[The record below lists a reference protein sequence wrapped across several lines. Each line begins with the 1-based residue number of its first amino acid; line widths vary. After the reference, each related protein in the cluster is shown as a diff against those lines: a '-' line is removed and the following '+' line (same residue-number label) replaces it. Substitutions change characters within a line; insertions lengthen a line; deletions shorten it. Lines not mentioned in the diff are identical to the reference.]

1 MSTATVSLR
10 EIAAQWRAAR
20 RIYPVYASIVRQ
32 FDLGLEPCR
41 DLESPIDRN
50 DPAIL
55 EKIAAWFDHVDAKSH
70 AGHLRQA
77 LQTAHVAKEDNLR
90 GLLDRFLG
98 KEKRSAADRDK
109 VDFLLVQYFAQCAPH
124 SMHNRELD
132 LDDIAQVLEP
142 VLGETVPQQPRWLE
156 VLDSE
161 LSKLKQC
168 QTLHE
173 LLDKGILAHVRQLKD
188 EAGDMYFGSAA
199 MLAFTRFNFAAR
211 HAFFRLLHADL
222 GAMRHALQELEKRGI
237 KHLDCKAA
245 GLSDKE
251 PLENLAAICHDWK
264 TPFRAPYAAGKPFEQ
279 MMKIVLLLE
288 QEAAKPVP
296 VPKPAPKPEAKA
308 APAAAEKPISKPEA
322 QPAPA
327 AAEKPVSKPQAKP
340 APIPPPAKKP
350 EAAKAKAQPTA
361 SAADST
367 HEFSFEAADGAVP
380 RELVEAA
387 KQADAANGPSTTE
400 IPVYSA
406 EEQTT
411 PAAAPRK
418 TGLDLQACLEHIAEQ
433 LIGEVQPTPTSVAT
447 VYYNDTKILL
457 SSWEVSAFTKGGNDA
472 ADALQRAVAAR
483 TILLESLERKKKGV
497 PAADLPEA
505 LKVAHAEI
513 ALLQESIAR
522 SKERKDIDAAVN
534 LAATCKRMLA
544 LIDEAEKPGR

>member
-10 EIAAQWRAAR
+10 EIAAQWRADR
-20 RIYPVYASIVRQ
+20 RIYPIYASIVRQ

-90 GLLDRFLG
+90 ALLNRFLN

-124 SMHNRELD
+124 SMHNRDLE

-168 QTLHE
+168 KTLHE
-173 LLDKGILAHVRQLKD
+173 LLEKNVLAHVRQLKD

-222 GAMRHALQELEKRGI
+222 GAMRCALQELEKRGI
-237 KHLDCKAA
+237 KQLDCKAA

-251 PLENLAAICHDWK
+251 PLDKLAAICHDWK
-264 TPFRAPYAAGKPFEQ
+264 TPFRAPYAAGKPFEP
-279 MMKIVLLLE
+279 MMKVARLLE
-288 QEAAKPVP
+288 QEAAKPAP
-296 VPKPAPKPEAKA
+296 APAKPTPKPEAGAAPVPAAKPVAKPEGKA
-308 APAAAEKPISKPEA
+308 APA
-322 QPAPA
+322 PAP
-327 AAEKPVSKPQAKP
+327 P
-340 APIPPPAKKP
+340 AAKKA
-350 EAAKAKAQPTA
+350 EAPKAKAQA
-361 SAADST
+361 AAASSAADST
-367 HEFSFEAADGAVP
+367 HEFSFESAEGAVP
-380 RELVEAA
+380 SELVEAA
-387 KQADAANGPSTTE
+387 KQAAAANGPSTTE

-406 EEQTT
+406 EEQAA
-411 PAAAPRK
+411 PAEAPRK
-418 TGLDLQACLEHIAEQ
+418 NALDLQACLEHIAEQ

-447 VYYNDTKILL
+447 VFYNDTKILL

-483 TILLESLERKKKGV
+483 TILLAAVERKKKGV
-497 PAADLPEA
+497 QAADLPEA
-505 LKVAHAEI
+505 LKLAHAEI

-544 LIDEAEKPGR
+544 LIDEAEKLAR